1 MRTSVEGIMY
11 PVDACSSISFVDC
24 ACSDHQLDKFVYCVP
39 HAAWS
44 VCSSAL
50 SSVFGSLRG
59 RSFPSVFVLG
69 PLHKG
74 PIGDAVDAI
83 YAPVDGVLAGTDW
96 SVPLSVP
103 SVVSDLVVRSDDVCS
118 EECSLEI
125 VAPYLSLLFPGVP
138 VCYLLG
144 CSLGSCSFV
153 VDILR
158 RNFPS
163 SLFLISNNDKTNCA
177 FMWKEAF
184 SI

>member
-11 PVDACSSISFVDC
+11 PVNARSSISF
-24 ACSDHQLDKFVYCVP
+24 SDAGSLRHQLDKFVFEVP
-39 HAAWS
+39 HAAWD
-44 VCSSAL
+44 VCSSSL

-74 PIGDAVDAI
+74 PIGDAVDAV
-83 YAPVDGVLAGTDW
+83 YAPLDGTLAGSDW
-96 SVPLSVP
+96 SIPLNVP

-144 CSLGSCSFV
+144 SSLVSCSIV
-153 VDILR
+153 ADILR

-163 SLFLISNNDKTNCA
+163 SLFLISNNERTNCA

>member
-39 HAAWS
+39 HASWS

-158 RNFPS
+158 RSFPS
-163 SLFLISNNDKTNCA
+163 SLFLISNNEKTNCA

>member
-11 PVDACSSISFVDC
+11 PVDACSSISFDGSLVLE
-24 ACSDHQLDKFVYCVP
+24 HRLDKFVFTVP
-39 HAAWS
+39 HASWS
-44 VCSSAL
+44 LCRASL
-50 SSVFGSLRG
+50 DSVFSTLQG
-59 RSFPSVFVLG
+59 RSFTHVFVLG

-74 PIGDAVDAI
+74 PIGDALGCV
-83 YAPVDGVLAGTDW
+83 YAPEDGVRAGSDW
-96 SVPLSVP
+96 SIDLMVP
-103 SVVSDLVVRSDDVCS
+103 SVISQMVVRSDDVCS

-163 SLFLISNNDKTNCA
+163 SLFLISNNEKTNCA

>member
-11 PVDACSSISFVDC
+11 PVDACSSISF
-24 ACSDHQLDKFVYCVP
+24 SDSLCLDHRLDKFVFMVP
-39 HAAWS
+39 HAAWD
-44 VCSSAL
+44 VCSSSL

-59 RSFPSVFVLG
+59 RSFPSVFVLA

-74 PIGDAVDAI
+74 PIGDAVDVV
-83 YAPVDGVLAGTDW
+83 YAPSDGSLSGSDW
-96 SVPLSVP
+96 SIPLSVP
-103 SVVSDLVVRSDDVCS
+103 SVIGDLVVRSDDVCS

-144 CSLGSCSFV
+144 TSSSVCSVCA
-153 VDILR
+153 DILR
-158 RNFPS
+158 KNFPS
-163 SLFLISNNDKTNCA
+163 SLFLISNNKKTNCA